1 MGEMEMERRN
11 NYRFSLLSINCSNWT
26 FGHFVVDD
34 DLWLQLCNLFAS
46 QEGQGETGEGDFYIH
61 LPGDL
66 VLPVL
71 FISSLIYCCLM
82 ERDERLNNPASDTG
96 AIRWWWGSFCNNS
109 LISRNLLI
117 FLCNR
122 HPVASECVL
131 WAYLFSNAT
140 PPRWCCHGLWISTK
154 LCLQEQLT
162 RRWARSAAGSGC
174 VSLLSLWKCN
184 SGIIIDI

>member
-46 QEGQGETGEGDFYIH
+46 QEGQGETGGGDFYIH

-122 HPVASECVL
+122 HPGWTAGSVASECVL
-131 WAYLFSNAT
+131 WAYLFSNAAASMML
-140 PPRWCCHGLWISTK
+140 PRIVDK
-154 LCLQEQLT
+154 YEVVP
-162 RRWARSAAGSGC
+162 ARTTNSKMGSFCSRFGMR
-174 VSLLSLWKCN
+174 V
-184 SGIIIDI
+184 IIISLEM